1 MKSPVRIFFILP
13 IVIFAIIA
21 FLQLLLNGLFYFVLW
36 GFVFVVVTA
45 ICWPIAIA
53 THERYTPIYQMFS
66 IFITFVLMAIVVTFF
81 DIKDYLPTNK
91 ALIISIF
98 TGLFTTGLVLFLRG
112 DGK

>member
-21 FLQLLLNGLFYFVLW
+21 FLQLFLNGLFYFALW

-45 ICWPIAIA
+45 ICWPLIINPY
-53 THERYTPIYQMFS
+53 ERYIPIYQMFL
-66 IFITFVLMAIVVTFF
+66 IFIAFVIMAIVVTFF
-81 DIKDYLPTNK
+81 DVKNYLPFDK

-98 TGLFTTGLVLFLRG
+98 AGLFVTGLVLFLRG
-112 DGK
+112 NGK